1 MSAEQAKQVLLDSAE
16 HLFATRGYRTT
27 SMEAIARHAGLSRGS
42 VYRQFAT
49 RDALVAALIERVTQR
64 HTERILARLPDGVDL
79 LTIIVESMVMVA
91 TELIHDPLLATIS
104 DQTDDRTV
112 AFMLANNPTLLQMV
126 ESTIVAMMSDEDS
139 GQLRPGLDPREV
151 AQYLIATNISMLLGL
166 IPGVEDPDTA
176 RRYITVFV
184 LPALVADP
192 PQPGTIR
199 SSGQIT

>member
-1 MSAEQAKQVLLDSAE
+1 MSADQARQVLLDAAE
-16 HLFATRGYRTT
+16 HLFATRGYRST

-49 RDALVAALIERVTQR
+49 RDALVSALIERVTQR

-112 AFMLANNPTLLQMV
+112 AFMLANNATLLQMV
-126 ESTIVAMMSDEDS
+126 ESTIAAMMSD
-139 GQLRPGLDPREV
+139 GAGGRLRPGLDPRDV

-166 IPGVEDPDTA
+166 IPGVDEPGAA
-176 RRYITVFV
+176 RRYIEVFI

-192 PQPGTIR
+192 PPPGAVR
-199 SSGQIT
+199 